1 MVGETGD
8 GCKVYLALN
17 QTRKV
22 REMIELQILLVKRFG
37 GPVEGAILIQYLYIL
52 TCLFTTVYME

>member
-8 GCKVYLALN
+8 GCKVNLALN

-37 GPVEGAILIQYLYIL
+37 GPVEGAILIHYSYIL
-52 TCLFTTVYME
+52 TCLFTTVYRE